1 MVVVVDVIDDVVD
14 VAVFVLEVNV
24 AVIVV
29 QGP

>member
-1 MVVVVDVIDDVVD
+1 VVVVVDVIDDVVD